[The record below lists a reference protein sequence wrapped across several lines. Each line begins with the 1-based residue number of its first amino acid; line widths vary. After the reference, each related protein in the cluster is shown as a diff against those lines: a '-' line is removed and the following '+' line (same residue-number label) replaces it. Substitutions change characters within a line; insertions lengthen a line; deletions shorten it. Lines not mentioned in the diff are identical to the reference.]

1 MEIVFFFCSGVFI
14 IAIFFLHI
22 MYLRKQEISYL
33 LERKMKFLMK
43 RMRENSTKM
52 CAGLCCGSG
61 AGASATLSSVQGVNS
76 QAGMAVFAAAV
87 MPGGVQLGTA
97 AVPHLPKLH

>member
-1 MEIVFFFCSGVFI
+1 MKIP
-14 IAIFFLHI
+14 
-22 MYLRKQEISYL
+22 YL

-43 RMRENSTKM
+43 RMRKNSIKL
-52 CAGLCCGSG
+52 CAGLYCGSG

-76 QAGMAVFAAAV
+76 QAGMAIFAAAV

-97 AVPHLPKLH
+97 AVSHLPEIH